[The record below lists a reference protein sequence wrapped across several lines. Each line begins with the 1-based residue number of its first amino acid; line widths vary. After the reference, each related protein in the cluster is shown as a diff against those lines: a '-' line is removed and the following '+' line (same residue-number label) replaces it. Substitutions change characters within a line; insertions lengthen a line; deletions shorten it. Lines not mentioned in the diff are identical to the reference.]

1 MPRIQQVSRPDLH
14 PAAEIVFQLI
24 FGDRDPTV
32 EPGTDTGSPGDW
44 WPTFAL
50 VPEVFD
56 HAVAGLALYR
66 SPERK
71 LDPQLRDCLLYTSPS
86 PRDATLSR
94 IPCSG

>member
-32 EPGTDTGSPGDW
+32 EPGSDTGSPGDW

-50 VPEVFD
+50 VP
-56 HAVAGLALYR
+56 
-66 SPERK
+66 
-71 LDPQLRDCLLYTSPS
+71 
-86 PRDATLSR
+86 
-94 IPCSG
+94 